1 MKRLAGAAAVV
12 LACLTGTTTDARAD
26 DAEQMFQMGLAAMK
40 KKDYPTACDAFAQSN
55 KADPSP
61 GTQINLALCFE
72 KRKMWASAWSWYRSA
87 VNLAHDRGQKDRE
100 TLADESSTK
109 LLPQIHYV
117 LFVPKEPLVEPKGTR
132 DGEPVTIALGGK
144 EVPVPVDP
152 GEHTFEITAKGKKPW
167 TTTVKAP
174 DNNKTD
180 RVEVPTLEDA
190 PVPASV
196 PSAPA
201 PGSNGVNVS
210 DYRPPATGGHEG
222 SGQRVAGVVVGAAGV
237 LSGLASVGLF
247 VLAGNT
253 AKDRD
258 ENRANKEA
266 AAAAGRVDE
275 AKSFEGAEK
284 SKSDATSNNRLI
296 GYTLVGGGVVL
307 LGVGTV
313 LFLTAP
319 KAQKTG
325 ISRIFP
331 VLAPGHAGLSLG
343 GSF

>member
-1 MKRLAGAAAVV
+1 MKRLAAGAALV
-12 LACLTGTTTDARAD
+12 LAGLTGTTTDAHAD

-55 KADPSP
+55 KADASP

-117 LFVPKEPLVEPKGTR
+117 LFVSKEPLAEPKGTR

-167 TTTVKAP
+167 TTTMKAP
-174 DNNKTD
+174 DNNRTD
-180 RVEVPTLEDA
+180 RIEVPVLEDA
-190 PVPASV
+190 PVPV
-196 PSAPA
+196 APA
-201 PGSNGVNVS
+201 PTVGSSVNVS
-210 DYRPPATGGHEG
+210 DYRPPAQGGHEG

-247 VLAGNT
+247 VLAGST

-258 ENRANKEA
+258 ENRASKVA
-266 AAAAGRVDE
+266 AAAAGRTDD
-275 AKSFEGAEK
+275 AKSFEVAEK
-284 SKSDATSNNRLI
+284 SKSDATNNNRLI

-307 LGVGTV
+307 LGVGTA

-319 KAQKTG
+319 RAHKAG
-325 ISRIFP
+325 IARVLP
-331 VLAPGHAGLSLG
+331 VLAPGHAGVSLG

>member
-1 MKRLAGAAAVV
+1 MKRLAGGAALV
-12 LACLTGTTTDARAD
+12 LACVTGTTTDAYAD

-55 KADPSP
+55 KADASP

-117 LFVPKEPLVEPKGTR
+117 LFVSKEPLVDPKGTR
-132 DGEPVTIALGGK
+132 DGEPVTIALSGGK

-174 DNNKTD
+174 DNNRTD
-180 RVEVPTLEDA
+180 RIEVPVLEDA
-190 PVPASV
+190 PVPVAPV
-196 PSAPA
+196 PAGPA
-201 PGSNGVNVS
+201 TGVNVS
-210 DYRPPATGGHEG
+210 DYRPPASGGHEG
-222 SGQRVAGVVVGAAGV
+222 SGQRVAGIVVGAAGV

-247 VLAGNT
+247 VLAGST

-258 ENRANKEA
+258 RNRASKVDAANNGRTGEA
-266 AAAAGRVDE
+266 A
-275 AKSFEGAEK
+275 SFESAEK
-284 SKSDATSNNRLI
+284 SKSDATNNNRLI

-307 LGVGTV
+307 LGVGTA

-319 KAQKTG
+319 RAQKTG
-325 ISRIFP
+325 IARILP